1 MKRAKTV
8 GKFPVLWTILTV
20 LCAVLLIASLVGNYI
35 ASQYAS
41 VINIRFQTETTKLVS
56 DKNDDTDTEYFKSDY
71 DSTDE
76 LKDADK
82 DVAERLTEE
91 GCVLL
96 KNDNNTLPLQTSESS
111 KLKVSVFGHSS
122 IDVIPC
128 GTGSAD
134 IDATGAPTLKEA
146 LESRNLEV
154 NSTLWD
160 FYEANRDAYKTNP
173 AKGDQGIR
181 TGDGTVQGVYTVN
194 EIPWSAYTSEAKS
207 SLSSYNDAAIVV
219 ISRIG
224 GEMFDIPSSLEDPQE
239 NDDGNMLSLT
249 YNEEELLRQVSS
261 QFDKVIVLI
270 NSTNAMEMDF
280 MDQAQYGIDS
290 ALWIGYTGVVG
301 LYGVADLLVGNEN
314 PSGRL
319 VDTYCYDNTTAPS
332 MVNMYGAE
340 WTNAADYTDLDFQ
353 HLDGNMYYNVYQEGI
368 YVGYRYYE
376 TRYEDVVLG
385 TSGAGNYNYASTVK
399 YPFGYGLSYT
409 DFTYSDFAVEEQ
421 DDTFEVTV
429 TVTNTGDVAGKEVVE
444 VYFQSPY
451 TDYDKENGIEKSA
464 IELCGFDKTDLLDPG
479 ASETVTISVDKKELR
494 TYDSEN
500 AKTYILD
507 AGDYYFTVATDAH
520 EALNNVLAAKAAD
533 GVSVNT
539 AAMTSA
545 GDATFTY
552 KWNNPQLDTT
562 TYAVSNDGEED
573 FAITNQFE
581 GADLNK
587 IDDGEQ
593 GITYVSR
600 SDWSGTM
607 PTEKVLLT
615 LTQTMHDEITGIKE
629 YEMEETD
636 EEMPTMGKSG
646 SMTLAQMIG
655 KDYDDPDW
663 EELLDQITYEEMA
676 ELIGLGY
683 HSTAVISSV
692 AKPATVDE
700 NGPQGFTKKLSG
712 VDEAICAYT
721 DENIMAATWN
731 VELMEEVGEHIGED
745 TMAAGGSGLY
755 GPAMN
760 THRSPYA
767 GRDFEYYSEDGF
779 LAGKIAAAEVTGIQS
794 KGVYVYIKHFALND
808 SETNC
813 RCISTFANEQS
824 IREIYLQ
831 PFEHAI
837 IEGGAYNVMNSFAR
851 IGVTWCGAH
860 EGLMTE
866 VLRNEWGMRGF
877 AITDYSTTGKTY
889 NVYQG
894 LLAGTDTWDCSNSD
908 TWQKRLLNHEEK
920 NDVALVWAMRQAT
933 HRILYTVA
941 NSNAMNGI
949 SPTTTIKH
957 ITPWWQMAIYAIIAL
972 FAVLTVFFGYKM
984 VKGII
989 SWKKHKANKM
999 VS

>member
-1 MKRAKTV
+1 MKRAKTA
-8 GKFPVLWTILTV
+8 GKFPVLWTILSV
-20 LCAVLLIASLVGNYI
+20 LCLILLIASIVGNYI

-41 VINIRFQTETTKLVS
+41 VINIRFQTETTKLVA
-56 DKNDDTDTEYFKSDY
+56 DKSDDTDTEYFKSDY
-71 DSTDE
+71 DSTEE
-76 LKDADK
+76 LQKADK

-91 GCVLL
+91 GSVLL
-96 KNDNNTLPLQTSESS
+96 KNDNNTLPLETSESS
-111 KLKVSVFGHSS
+111 KAKVSVFGHSS
-122 IDVIPC
+122 IDIIPC

-134 IDATGAPTLKEA
+134 IDATDAPTLKEA

-154 NSTLWD
+154 NDTLWQ
-160 FYEANRDAYKTNP
+160 FYEDNRDNYQTNP
-173 AKGDQGIR
+173 KKGDQGIR

-194 EIPWSAYTSEAKS
+194 EIPWSAYSSEAKS
-207 SLSSYNDAAIVV
+207 SISDYNDAAIVV

-224 GEMFDIPSSLEDPQE
+224 GEMFDIPSSLDDPQE

-249 YNEEELLRQVSS
+249 YNEQELLRQVSS
-261 QFDKVIVLI
+261 QFSKTIVLI

-280 MDQAQYGIDS
+280 MDQAEYGVDA
-290 ALWIGYTGVVG
+290 ALWIGYTGVQG
-301 LYGVADLLVGNEN
+301 LYGVADLLVGNSN

-319 VDTYCYDNTTAPS
+319 VDTYCIDNTTAPS
-332 MVNMYGAE
+332 MVNMYGDT
-340 WTNAADYTDLDFQ
+340 WTNASDYTDLDFQ
-353 HLDGNMYYNVYQEGI
+353 QLDGNLYYNVYQEGI

-376 TRYEDVVLG
+376 TRYEDTVLG
-385 TSGAGNYNYASTVK
+385 TAGVGNYDYASTVK

-409 DFTYSDFAVEEQ
+409 NFAYSNFSAEEK
-421 DDTFEVTV
+421 DDSFDLHV
-429 TVTNTGDVAGKEVVE
+429 TVTNTGDVAGKDVVE
-444 VYFQSPY
+444 AYFQSPY

-464 IELCGFDKTDLLDPG
+464 VELCGFDKTKELKPG
-479 ASETVTISVDKKELR
+479 ESQDITISVDKKELR
-494 TYDSEN
+494 TYDSN
-500 AKTYILD
+500 KAKTYIMD
-507 AGDYYFTVATDAH
+507 AGDYYFTAASDVH
-520 EALNNVLAAKAAD
+520 EALNNILAAKAAN

-545 GDATFTY
+545 GDASFTY
-552 KWNNPQLDTT
+552 KWTNEKLDNK
-562 TYAVSNDGEED
+562 TYSVSNDGKED
-573 FAITNQFE
+573 YEITNQFD

-587 IDDGEQ
+587 IDDGAQ
-593 GITYVSR
+593 SITYVSR
-600 SDWSGTM
+600 SNWADTV
-607 PTEKVLLT
+607 PTEKVT
-615 LTQTMHDEITGIKE
+615 LALSQSMHDEMTGIKE
-629 YEMEETD
+629 YEAEETD

-663 EELLDQITYEEMA
+663 DELLDQLTYEEMT

-683 HSTAVISSV
+683 HSTAAIASV

-712 VDEAICAYT
+712 VGGSICAYT

-731 VELMEEVGEHIGED
+731 VELMEEVGQHIGED

-813 RCISTFANEQS
+813 RCISTFANEQA

-831 PFEHAI
+831 PFEHAV
-837 IEGGAYNVMNSFAR
+837 IEGGAYNVMNAFAR
-851 IGVTWCGAH
+851 IGVTWCGASKN
-860 EGLMTE
+860 LMTN
-866 VLRNEWGMRGF
+866 VLRNEWGLRGF
-877 AITDYSTTGKTY
+877 GITDYSTTGKTY
-889 NVYQG
+889 NVYLG
-894 LLAGTDTWDCSNSD
+894 VMAGTDTWDSSSAD
-908 TWQKRLLNHEEK
+908 TWQKRLLNHEED
-920 NDVALVWAMRQAT
+920 NDVALTLAMREAS

-949 SPTTTIKH
+949 APSTQIKH
-957 ITPWWQMAIYAIIAL
+957 VTPWWQMAIYAVIAL
-972 FAVLTVFFGYKM
+972 FAVLTAFFGYKM

-989 SWKKHKANKM
+989 TWKKYKSNKM
-999 VS
+999 I